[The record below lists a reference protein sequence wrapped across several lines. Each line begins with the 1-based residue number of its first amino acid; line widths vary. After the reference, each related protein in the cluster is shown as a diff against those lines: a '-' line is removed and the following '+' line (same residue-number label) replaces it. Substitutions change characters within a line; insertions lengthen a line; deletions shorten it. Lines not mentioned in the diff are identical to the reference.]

1 MANRHMKRCST
12 MLIVREMQIKTTI
25 RYHFIP
31 VRISIIIKSTVKNV
45 GMDVEK
51 KGTLVHCWWEC
62 KLVPPLWKTIWR
74 FLKKLK
80 IEVPLDPTI
89 TLLSI
94 YLEKNKNTNLKRS
107 VCPKDHHN
115 YLFSKLPL
123 PQTETLPIKQLL

>member
-1 MANRHMKRCST
+1 
-12 MLIVREMQIKTTI
+12 
-25 RYHFIP
+25 
-31 VRISIIIKSTVKNV
+31 
-45 GMDVEK
+45 MDVEK

-62 KLVPPLWKTIWR
+62 KLVSPLWKTIWR

-107 VCPKDHHN
+107 VCPKDHN
-115 YLFSKLPL
+115 CLFSKIPL